1 LASGH
6 GHGRPGRVGLHGVA
20 PRHARRAGAW
30 CRAGIGR
37 DRAVGAQ
44 AARAQRGEAGVA
56 GAGMAARLLL
66 AGRSRGAR
74 LCHGLL
80 CLRRRGAYPPGGA

>member
-20 PRHARRAGAW
+20 PRHAQHAGAR

-37 DRAVGAQ
+37 SRAAGAQ
-44 AARAQRGEAGVA
+44 AARARRGEAGVA

-66 AGRSRGAR
+66 AGRGRGAQ

-80 CLRRRGAYPPGGA
+80 GLRRRGAYPPSGA